1 MILRSALFIALTCC
15 FGAALSQPAP
25 AAPEPEIATPAPR
38 TVSQRPDERRAEQP
52 FTVQMFGRPVELGM
66 SYEGSVEQR
75 RDFDLNGARNRD
87 RDVADHELKLDAR
100 WKTDENTTWFVQ
112 GVGLSDRR
120 RSRSDRTV
128 TRQESAERGQTWVM
142 WERLGEYPLSIQL
155 GRIALIERRSWWW
168 DDDLDAVRVVY
179 ALDNWKLET
188 GLARELMRVSSDAH
202 EIDPEQ
208 KAVKR
213 WFGHLNVRPAPRHN
227 LDFFWLMTDDD
238 SRAPAPGSLFNEGE
252 EDASDGRLRW
262 FGMRTSGE
270 VRFESKHRWTYRA
283 DLAVVRGREFVTGF
297 ATTPEGLLS
306 AGATTRRSVRGFG
319 WDLGTQW
326 VLPGSL
332 RPTFSLGLAQ
342 GSGAP
347 GTAALDHSFRQTG
360 LHENKGRVGGVKR
373 MRYYGELLDPELS
386 NLRIASAGFGLRLLA
401 NTSVE
406 VVVHKYRQQFADT
419 RIANSRLSQDPAG
432 LSRDIGHEIDVLLA
446 SREWRQF
453 EFTLNFSSF
462 HPGEAFA
469 ANRRTVA
476 HGVELGI
483 ALNF

>member
-1 MILRSALFIALTCC
+1 MLRSALFAALSCC
-15 FGAALSQPAP
+15 FGAAHSQPAP
-25 AAPEPEIATPAPR
+25 AAAEPEIATPAPR
-38 TVSQRPDERRAEQP
+38 SVSQRPDERRAENP

-75 RDFDLNGARNRD
+75 RNFDLNGERNRD
-87 RDVADHELKLDAR
+87 RDVASHELKIDAR
-100 WKTDENTTWFVQ
+100 WKTAEHTTWFLQ

-128 TRQESAERGQTWVM
+128 QQQESAERGQTWVM
-142 WERLGEYPLSIQL
+142 WEQLGEYPLSIQL
-155 GRIALIERRSWWW
+155 GRIALLERRSWWW
-168 DDDLDAVRVVY
+168 DEDLDAVRVVY
-179 ALDNWKLET
+179 KPDNLKLET
-188 GLARELMRVSSDAH
+188 GLARELMRVSSATR
-202 EIDPEQ
+202 EIDPQQ

-213 WFGHLNVRPAPRHN
+213 WFGNLNVRLAPRHT
-227 LDFFWLMTDDD
+227 LDFFWLLTDDD

-262 FGMRTSGE
+262 FGMRSSGE

-283 DLAVVRGREFVTGF
+283 DLAMVRGREFVTDF
-297 ATTPEGLLS
+297 STTAAGQLS
-306 AGATTRRSVRGFG
+306 AGATTRRNVSGHA

-347 GTAALDHSFRQTG
+347 GTATQDNSFRQTG
-360 LHENKGRVGGVKR
+360 LHENKGRIGGVKR

-386 NLRIASAGFGLRLLA
+386 NLRVATAGFGLRLLA
-401 NTSVE
+401 NTSIE

-419 RIANSRLSQDPAG
+419 RIANSRLSQDPEG
-432 LSRDIGHEIDVLLA
+432 LSRDIGHEVDVLLA

-453 EFTLNFSSF
+453 ELTVTFSNFY
-462 HPGEAFA
+462 PGEAFA
-469 ANRRTVA
+469 EDRRTVA
-476 HGVELGI
+476 QGVELGI